1 MGDAEHYYRSFASK
15 LVPYGDNSW
24 TGRSNGDEGNITEH
38 EEWVAQYLAA
48 VTLLDEQIGRLLD
61 ALQGRDL
68 LKDTVIIYT
77 SDHGHM
83 TGQDG
88 LYGKANGSVPLNLT
102 EETIRIPMII

>member
-1 MGDAEHYYRSFASK
+1 M
-15 LVPYGDNSW
+15 
-24 TGRSNGDEGNITEH
+24 
-38 EEWVAQYLAA
+38 
-48 VTLLDEQIGRLLD
+48 LD